1 MSSASFKEILLFS
14 GVGVGVGVGVGKRVL
29 LFEGYSVNKAAIF
42 FVRAIFPVV

>member
-1 MSSASFKEILLFS
+1 MSSASFKERLLFS
-14 GVGVGVGVGVGKRVL
+14 GVGVGVGVGKRVL

>member
-14 GVGVGVGVGVGKRVL
+14 GVGVGKRVL